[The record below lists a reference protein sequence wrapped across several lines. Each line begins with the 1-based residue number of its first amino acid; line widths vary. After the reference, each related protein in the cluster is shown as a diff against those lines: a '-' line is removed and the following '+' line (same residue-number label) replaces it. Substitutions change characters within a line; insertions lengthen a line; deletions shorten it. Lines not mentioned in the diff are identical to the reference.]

1 MKRNIKNLLLIVRLR
16 FFNNNI
22 VFDWLNLIF
31 YIDYDIISFIWF
43 IMIFKDFGE
52 INLLKIFN
60 CIDFLWFL
68 RIC

>member
-1 MKRNIKNLLLIVRLR
+1 MKRNIKNLLLIVCLR